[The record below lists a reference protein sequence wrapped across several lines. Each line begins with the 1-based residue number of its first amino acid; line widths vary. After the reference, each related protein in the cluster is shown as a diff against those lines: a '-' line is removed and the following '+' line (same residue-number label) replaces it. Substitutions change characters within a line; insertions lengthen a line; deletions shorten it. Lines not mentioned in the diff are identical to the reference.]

1 MIFPSTKDYR
11 QITKTISY
19 SKGEKKVLEMEHKLM
34 EYYGY
39 NFSQLH
45 KELVRREIQRQLVY

>member
-1 MIFPSTKDYR
+1 MIISTSKDYK

-19 SKGEKKVLEMEHKLM
+19 AKGEKKVLEMEHRLM